1 MRSTLHQVPGH
12 DEPPVRC
19 SSQQELVRSCTR
31 TKRIGIRLGLG
42 GVDSLIPFC
51 LNIRVL
57 GYPNTQT
64 VSFEISAIAR
74 LHASAAFA
82 FCPPWPGRRPDDPGS
97 DALRV
102 RDPSSVTVRGSHRI
116 HGRFLPDRMRIR
128 RRRPRARIV
137 GRPAHRTA
145 PLCRTS
151 MCYVITAI
159 PGEVNQYLARLYKSS
174 TRLGCP
180 PRRTCALAAP
190 R

>member
-1 MRSTLHQVPGH
+1 V
-12 DEPPVRC
+12 D
-19 SSQQELVRSCTR
+19 CTR

-42 GVDSLIPFC
+42 GVDTFC
-51 LNIRVL
+51 NRISCSRL
-57 GYPNTQT
+57 GNPNTVNPVRRLFPLFT
-64 VSFEISAIAR
+64 R

-82 FCPPWPGRRPDDPGS
+82 FCLPWPGRRLAGGRTIPDPM
-97 DALRV
+97 RV
-102 RDPSSVTVRGSHRI
+102 RDPSSDVRFPTSVRGSHRI

-145 PLCRTS
+145 PTLCRTS

>member
-1 MRSTLHQVPGH
+1 MLIAAGARV
-12 DEPPVRC
+12 D
-19 SSQQELVRSCTR
+19 CTR

-42 GVDSLIPFC
+42 GADTFC
-51 LNIRVL
+51 NRIWCSRL
-57 GYPNTQT
+57 GYPNTANQVRRS
-64 VSFEISAIAR
+64 VSSARFTPSRFGRVRVLPA
-74 LHASAAFA
+74 
-82 FCPPWPGRRPDDPGS
+82 PWPGRRPDDPGS

-145 PLCRTS
+145 PTLCRTS

-159 PGEVNQYLARLYKSS
+159 PGEVNQYRARLYKSS